1 MRVDSPEVYTWCDS
15 HCHLDAAEFR
25 ADFDAVMHR
34 SVAFG
39 VRQWIVPAV
48 STSAFESVHAI
59 AQRYEGADYA
69 LGIHPLYVQSAKASH
84 IDLLESWIVRL
95 RSDEKLIAVGEIGLD
110 LYPGHPPFDLQQ
122 WFFEQQLRLA
132 RRYDLAVIVHARR
145 APDQV
150 FAGLRRFNIKRGIV
164 HAFNGSEQQAHAL
177 IGQGMFLGFGGSL
190 TYQGSRRIRRLAQV
204 LPLSSMLLETDAPDI
219 KPSWF
224 ASTPERPNEPS
235 QLAAIADCLAKL
247 RGQTLQALSDT
258 FADNLQRFKRKL

>member
-1 MRVDSPEVYTWCDS
+1 MR
-15 HCHLDAAEFR
+15 L
-25 ADFDAVMHR
+25 R
-34 SVAFG
+34 SALK
-39 VRQWIVPAV
+39 VP
-48 STSAFESVHAI
+48 TTPSAFI
-59 AQRYEGADYA
+59 
-69 LGIHPLYVQSAKASH
+69 
-84 IDLLESWIVRL
+84 
-95 RSDEKLIAVGEIGLD
+95 SDEKLIAVGEIGLD

-235 QLAAIADCLAKL
+235 QLAAIADCLAKHEPALGL
-247 RGQTLQALSDT
+247 RMGESTCILSLASRLVLYGRLPLGT
-258 FADNLQRFKRKL
+258 TANRAACLC